1 MRYTNAVEANFV
13 LYRVSRHVGDLKK
26 FQAGGYRITKTEY
39 QKFNISKKSNMF
51 LKSLIYTDWKRFL
64 IIMT

>member
-1 MRYTNAVEANFV
+1 MQWRRFLFYTEYPVKLV
-13 LYRVSRHVGDLKK
+13 ISKK